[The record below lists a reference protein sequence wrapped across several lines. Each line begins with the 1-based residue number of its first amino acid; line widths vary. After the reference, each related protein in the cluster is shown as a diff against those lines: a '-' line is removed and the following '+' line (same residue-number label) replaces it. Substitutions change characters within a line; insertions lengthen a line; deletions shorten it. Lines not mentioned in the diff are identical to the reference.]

1 MGPFIPPLPVESC
14 VAAFLWITTYLVS
27 TISTTSITDYI
38 CSTVQSNL
46 KQIIHFY
53 PTVQSESNLYN
64 GTMQGATNS
73 TIGAIRPCVNG
84 TVEHEH
90 LNTVSL

>member
-27 TISTTSITDYI
+27 TISTTSITYYI
-38 CSTVQSNL
+38 CSTVQSNYNGTS
-46 KQIIHFY
+46 Y
-53 PTVQSESNLYN
+53 PTVQSENNLYN
-64 GTMQGATNS
+64 GTMQEATNS

>member
-1 MGPFIPPLPVESC
+1 MGPFIPPLPIESC

-27 TISTTSITDYI
+27 TISTTSIIDYI
-38 CSTVQSNL
+38 CSTVQSNTN
-46 KQIIHFY
+46 HTFY
-53 PTVQSESNLYN
+53 PTVQSERNFYN
-64 GTMQGATNS
+64 HTIQEATNS
-73 TIGAIRPCVNG
+73 TMGAIRPCVNG

>member
-27 TISTTSITDYI
+27 TISTINITDYI

-46 KQIIHFY
+46 KWYIL
-53 PTVQSESNLYN
+53 S
-64 GTMQGATNS
+64 NS
-73 TIGAIRPCVNG
+73 TVGKQ
-84 TVEHEH
+84 
-90 LNTVSL
+90 SLQWYNARSNQ

>member
-1 MGPFIPPLPVESC
+1 M
-14 VAAFLWITTYLVS
+14 S

-38 CSTVQSNL
+38 CSTVQSNQNKSYIL
-46 KQIIHFY
+46 SNS
-53 PTVQSESNLYN
+53 TVGKKFYN
-64 GTMQGATNS
+64 GTMQEATNS

-90 LNTVSL
+90 LNTVFPCETWQSAGTCRHQ

>member
-38 CSTVQSNL
+38 RSTVQSNYNGTS
-46 KQIIHFY
+46 Y
-53 PTVQSESNLYN
+53 PTVQSENNLYN
-64 GTMQGATNS
+64 GIMQEATNS

-90 LNTVSL
+90 SNTVSL